1 MNQVTPLTPMAT
13 LSDAEKKVL
22 ANQQALGR
30 DLLTQLYVCLKT
42 ASFYDISNENF
53 KKQLAK
59 LADFL
64 DIVFES
70 KKEITATSVE
80 GYLFFNEQRLKIN
93 LDGYLAAK
101 YIQQQFDKLKVSG
114 LAFKKPVT
122 ADELTA
128 IILAIAA
135 STPGAGGADRLNEA
149 LEAKNVRNVRFIA
162 TQHLVGEADES
173 SEREERQNAKQTF
186 FKAITVVQEMLT
198 APSKG
203 RQISLIKAKRVI
215 HSLVDSIIKNDSYL
229 LELTALKSYD
239 KYTFQ
244 HSVNVSIFSVALGLR
259 LDLDKSR
266 LAELG
271 FAALFHDFGKT
282 KIPLDLL
289 NKPDNLNKSDWSLLQ
304 EHPVFG
310 AKAIAHSFA
319 MDRYTGRAILV
330 AFEHHKNLDGTG
342 YPYINR
348 TREINLYSRIVSLC
362 DVFDAMTSGRS
373 YFKETVPVD
382 RVILQMIKQTGVKF
396 DPYLLKIMINILGIY
411 PSGSLL
417 LLDTGELA
425 LVVKNDPEDIFR
437 PEVKIIA
444 DKKGKK
450 MPAPKARLSSFDKA
464 RNRYFRNVV
473 HLVDPSKYGIDI
485 SEYILED

>member
-1 MNQVTPLTPMAT
+1 MNQITPITPMAS
-13 LSDAEKKVL
+13 LSDAERRTL
-22 ANQQALGR
+22 ANQQALGC
-30 DLLTQLYVCLKT
+30 DLITQLYVCLKT
-42 ASFYDISNENF
+42 ASFYDVHNENF

-59 LADFL
+59 MAELL
-64 DIVFES
+64 DVAFES
-70 KKEITATSVE
+70 KKETTITSVD

-101 YIQQQFDKLKVSG
+101 YIQQKFDKLRISG
-114 LAFKKPVT
+114 MMVKKPVSGE
-122 ADELTA
+122 ELTVV
-128 IILAIAA
+128 ILTFTDP
-135 STPGAGGADRLNEA
+135 SNRESGADKLNKSLTE
-149 LEAKNVRNVRFIA
+149 KDVRKISFMA
-162 TQHLVGEADES
+162 TQHLVNEEPES

-186 FKAITVVQEMLT
+186 FKAINVVQEMLT

-215 HSLVDSIIKNDSYL
+215 HSLVDNIIKNDSYL

-259 LDLDKSR
+259 LGLDKSR

-282 KIPLDLL
+282 RIPLDLL
-289 NKPDNLNKSDWSLLQ
+289 NKPDDLSSSDWSLLQ
-304 EHPVFG
+304 EHPVYG
-310 AKAIAHSFA
+310 AKALAQSFA

-342 YPYINR
+342 YPYINL
-348 TREINLYSRIVSLC
+348 TKEINLFSRIVSLC
-362 DVFDAMTSGRS
+362 DVFDAMTSGRA

-382 RVILQMIKQTGVKF
+382 RVILQMIKLTGVKF
-396 DPYLLKIMINILGIY
+396 DPYLLKILINIIGIY
-411 PSGSLL
+411 PAGSLL
-417 LLDTGELA
+417 LLDTGEMA

-444 DKKGKK
+444 DQNGKRS
-450 MPAPKARLSSFDKA
+450 PAPRARLASFDKVN
-464 RNRYFRNVV
+464 NRYFRNVV

-485 SEYILED
+485 SGYILED

>member
-1 MNQVTPLTPMAT
+1 MNQVTPMAPVAT
-13 LSDAEKKVL
+13 LSDAEKKAL

-30 DLLTQLYVCLKT
+30 DLVTQLYVCLKT
-42 ASFYDISNENF
+42 ASFYDSSNENF

-70 KKEITATSVE
+70 KKKITVTSVE

-101 YIQQQFDKLKVSG
+101 YIQQQFDKLKISG
-114 LAFKKPVT
+114 LAFKKPVS
-122 ADELTA
+122 ANELTA
-128 IILAIAA
+128 IILAVTA
-135 STPGAGGADRLNEA
+135 SSHGAIGADGLNEELA
-149 LEAKNVRNVRFIA
+149 ARHVSNISFIP
-162 TQHLVGEADES
+162 TQHLVSEADEPT
-173 SEREERQNAKQTF
+173 EREERQNAKQTF
-186 FKAITVVQEMLT
+186 FKAINVVQEILT
-198 APSKG
+198 SPSQG

-215 HSLVDSIIKNDSYL
+215 HSLVDHIMKNESYL
-229 LELTALKSYD
+229 LEMTSLKSYD
-239 KYTFQ
+239 KYTFL

-259 LDLDKSR
+259 LGLDKSQ

-282 KIPLDLL
+282 RIPIDLL
-289 NKPDNLNKSDWSLLQ
+289 NKPDGLNSNDWSLMQ
-304 EHPVFG
+304 EHPVYG
-310 AKAIAHSFA
+310 AKALAQSFA

-348 TREINLYSRIVSLC
+348 TGELNLYSRIVSLC
-362 DVFDAMTSGRS
+362 DFFDALTSGRT
-373 YFKETVPVD
+373 YRKEAVPVD
-382 RVILQMIKQTGVKF
+382 EVILQMIKQTGVKF
-396 DPYLLKIMINILGIY
+396 DPYLLKILINIIGIY

-444 DKKGKK
+444 DQSGKK
-450 MPAPKARLSSFDKA
+450 APAPRAHLSSFDKVHK
-464 RNRYFRNVV
+464 RYFRNVV

>member
-1 MNQVTPLTPMAT
+1 MNQVTPMAPMAS
-13 LSDAEKKVL
+13 LSDAEKRAL

-30 DLLTQLYVCLKT
+30 DLVTQLYVCLKT

-53 KKQLAK
+53 KKQLTK

-64 DIVFES
+64 DIAFES
-70 KKEITATSVE
+70 KKEITVTSVE

-93 LDGYLAAK
+93 LNGYLAAK
-101 YIQQQFDKLKVSG
+101 YTQQQFDKLKVSG
-114 LAFKKPVT
+114 LAFKKPVSD
-122 ADELTA
+122 DELTA
-128 IILAIAA
+128 VIPAITG
-135 STPGAGGADRLNEA
+135 SSHGQNGADRLNAA
-149 LEAKNVRNVRFIA
+149 LAAKNVRNISFIPA
-162 TQHLVGEADES
+162 QHLVSEVDEP

-186 FKAITVVQEMLT
+186 FKAINVVQEMLT

-215 HSLVDSIIKNDSYL
+215 HSLVDNIMKNESYL
-229 LELTALKSYD
+229 LELAALKSYD

-259 LDLDKSR
+259 LGLDKSP

-282 KIPLDLL
+282 RIPLDLL
-289 NKPDNLNKSDWSLLQ
+289 NKPDNLNSNDWSLMQ
-304 EHPVFG
+304 EHPVYG
-310 AKAIAHSFA
+310 AKVIAQSFA

-348 TREINLYSRIVSLC
+348 TEEINLYSRIVSLC
-362 DVFDAMTSGRS
+362 DVFDAMTSGRA
-373 YFKETVPVD
+373 YFKETVPID
-382 RVILQMIKQTGVKF
+382 RVILQMIKQAGVKF
-396 DPYLLKIMINILGIY
+396 DPYLLKILINIIGIY

-425 LVVKNDPEDIFR
+425 LVVRNDPEDIFR

-444 DKKGKK
+444 DQSGKK
-450 MPAPKARLSSFDKA
+450 SPAPKTGLSSFDKA
-464 RNRYFRNVV
+464 HNRYFRNVV